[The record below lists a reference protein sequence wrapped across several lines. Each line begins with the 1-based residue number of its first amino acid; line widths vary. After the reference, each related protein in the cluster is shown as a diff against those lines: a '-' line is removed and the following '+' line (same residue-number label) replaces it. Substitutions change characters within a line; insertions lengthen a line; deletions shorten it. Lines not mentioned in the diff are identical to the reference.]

1 MSTSTPS
8 DRGRERNRS
17 RHLSAARRRF
27 GALLLALFF
36 VAVPSLEVQANDA
49 KRAIEK
55 LEGCSGKERAAG
67 TCVNI
72 LKRESAGKGKQR
84 IKAQVR
90 GGRIIWYEFDTKS
103 GRVRRAN

>member
-1 MSTSTPS
+1 MSTSSPS
-8 DRGRERNRS
+8 DRGREHGKS
-17 RHLSAARRRF
+17 RQLAATRRRF
-27 GALLLALFF
+27 GALLLALVF
-36 VAVPSLEVQANDA
+36 VAVPGREARANDA

-55 LEGCSGKERAAG
+55 LEGCSGKERGAG
-67 TCVNI
+67 KCVKI
-72 LKRESAGKGKQR
+72 LKRESAGKGRQR

>member
-8 DRGRERNRS
+8 DHGRERKTS
-17 RHLSAARRRF
+17 RHLCATRRRF

-36 VAVPSLEVQANDA
+36 VAVPSLEVHANDA
-49 KRAIEK
+49 RRAIEK

-67 TCVNI
+67 ACIKI

-90 GGRIIWYEFDTKS
+90 GGRIIWYEFDTNS

>member
-8 DRGRERNRS
+8 EHGRAPLAS
-17 RHLSAARRRF
+17 RVPRAAGRYL
-27 GALLLALFF
+27 GALLLAL
-36 VAVPSLEVQANDA
+36 VLAAMPSIEARAADA
-49 KRAIEK
+49 KRAIER
-55 LEGCSGKERAAG
+55 LEGCSNKERSSG
-67 TCVNI
+67 NCINI

-90 GGRIIWYEFDTKS
+90 GGRIIWYEFDTGT